1 MKKFLA
7 IALFFFGGIAVAQA
21 QQTSP
26 VWPGCEDA
34 ADKSECFNKKLNAHV
49 RKHYKYPMK
58 DNEYI
63 RGQVKVSFD
72 INKKGEVVVKSIE
85 GSEPLVNEAARKML
99 EKIPD
104 MEPGTLNGKPDNR
117 NFTTTYRF

>member
-1 MKKFLA
+1 MKKFLM
-7 IALFFFGGIAVAQA
+7 ICCFFFGGLAVSQA

-26 VWPGCEDA
+26 VWPGCEGSEDQA
-34 ADKSECFNKKLNAHV
+34 ECFNEKLSAHV
-49 RKHYKYPMK
+49 REHYEYPMK

-72 INKKGEVVVKSIE
+72 INEKGEVVVKSVE
-85 GSEPLVNEAARKML
+85 GPEPLVNEAAREML

-104 MEPGTLNGKPDNR
+104 MKPGTLNGKPDSR
-117 NFTTTYRF
+117 NFTSTYKF

>member
-1 MKKFLA
+1 MKKFLF
-7 IALFFFGGIAVAQA
+7 IACFFFGGIAVSQA

-34 ADKSECFNKKLNAHV
+34 EDPSECFNEKLNAHV
-49 RKHYKYPMK
+49 KKHYEYPMK

-63 RGQVKVSFD
+63 RGEVTVSFD
-72 INKKGEVVVKSIE
+72 VNEEGVVVVKSVE
-85 GSEPLVNEAARKML
+85 GSEPLVNAAARKML

-104 MEPGTLNGKPDNR
+104 MKPGTLNGEPDTR